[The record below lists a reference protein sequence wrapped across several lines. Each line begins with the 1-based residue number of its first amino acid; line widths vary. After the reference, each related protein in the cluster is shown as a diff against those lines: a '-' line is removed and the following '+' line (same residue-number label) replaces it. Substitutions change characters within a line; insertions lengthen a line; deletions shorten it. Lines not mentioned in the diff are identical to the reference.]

1 MKITN
6 SKLNLWPVAGRL
18 FSFFAAGLFFCDTGF
33 AAEKFIFDEVHSIPQ
48 FEFSHLG
55 VTTQTGRFDVAKGAI
70 YIDFAAHKGSVYYE
84 IDASSLNMGYG
95 TETPESAGYR
105 LFNVSVFPTI
115 KFKSGKLVFNS
126 KNEITAAV
134 GKLTLLGV
142 SKPLTV
148 TVSNFKCAPNPVTK
162 RKTCACDVRATLM
175 RTDFGMIQYIPGISD
190 LIIINVPVE
199 AYRSQ

>member
-1 MKITN
+1 MKLKE
-6 SKLNLWPVAGRL
+6 SKLNLWPVAGWL
-18 FSFFAAGLFFCDTGF
+18 FSFPVAVLFFCVPVF
-33 AAEKFIFDEVHSIPQ
+33 AAEKFVFDEVHSIPQ

-55 VTTQTGRFDVAKGAI
+55 VTTQTGRFDVAKGVI

-84 IDASSLNMGYG
+84 IDAASLNMGYG
-95 TETPESAGYR
+95 TETPDSAGYR
-105 LFNVSVFPTI
+105 LFNVSTFPTI
-115 KFKSGKLVFNS
+115 QFKSGKLIFNS

-148 TVSNFKCAPNPVTK
+148 TVSNFKCAINPLTK

-199 AYRSQ
+199 AYKS